1 MVAPGD
7 YHTKPVS
14 ERERRIQ
21 YDTPSMWTLK
31 YDTNELIYKTKR
43 DSQTKKTNLW
53 LSKGKGQGRDTRS
66 LRVADTNCSI

>member
-7 YHTKPVS
+7 YHTKPMS

-66 LRVADTNCSI
+66 LSVADTNCSI